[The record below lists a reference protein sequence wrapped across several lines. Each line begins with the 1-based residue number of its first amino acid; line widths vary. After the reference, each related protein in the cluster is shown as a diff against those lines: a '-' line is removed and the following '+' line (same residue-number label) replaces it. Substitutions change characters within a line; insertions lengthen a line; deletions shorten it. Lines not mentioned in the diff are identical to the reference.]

1 MDSKPTN
8 RLRSENTSTFDE
20 TRTFRKKVWSTLDVR
35 YSERKGLSFVF
46 NISLSILIFLNTI
59 AIVLN
64 TIPDLSETYHHLFR
78 DFEYFSVA
86 VFSVEYLMR
95 LWSCVE
101 RRGHRHPVWGRLE
114 FLFSFWGIVD
124 LNYEGLRYVVGGI
137 GSISKST
144 SRGTVRV
151 FQFDQIMGNV
161 ILDENYTCKYDA
173 YNELFVG
180 GATLLI
186 QPGDIKVT
194 TDSNGYWS
202 ANSLTN
208 GTYIISLDTSH
219 YSDCKRLDTFQIV
232 DEIKFLNL
240 PTQYLQREKKNKI
253 IGRFFLDDQF
263 PFCSQNTSELLEVT
277 MALTLQWKT
286 RRLSSQ
292 TENMKLGESKML
304 VSPN

>member
-86 VFSVEYLMR
+86 VFSIEYLMR

-101 RRGHRHPVWGRLE
+101 RRGHRHPIWGRLE

-124 LNYEGLRYVVGGI
+124 LLAIAPFFLSAFATDFGFIRMLRLLRILRLFRMSKYFHAFRIIKNVLYSKREELILAFSFIFFLIIFSSSLMYYIEHPVQPKKFSSIPAALWWGVNTMTTVG
-137 GSISKST
+137 
-144 SRGTVRV
+144 
-151 FQFDQIMGNV
+151 
-161 ILDENYTCKYDA
+161 Y
-173 YNELFVG
+173 
-180 GATLLI
+180 
-186 QPGDIKVT
+186 GDIYPKTILGRIIGAFVAV
-194 TDSNGYWS
+194 SG
-202 ANSLTN
+202 
-208 GTYIISLDTSH
+208 ISL
-219 YSDCKRLDTFQIV
+219 FA
-232 DEIKFLNL
+232 L
-240 PTQYLQREKKNKI
+240 PAGIIASGFNEHIRGYKNEHGKVKCPYCQAEYYLAEK
-253 IGRFFLDDQF
+253 
-263 PFCSQNTSELLEVT
+263 
-277 MALTLQWKT
+277 
-286 RRLSSQ
+286 
-292 TENMKLGESKML
+292 NMHRH
-304 VSPN
+304 